1 MPSAGFKFAWDGAKA
16 CGSRIS
22 SVTVRTGNTT
32 ETLVDAAGVVQNPTR
47 TYRITVKNFM
57 ADGGDGYSTL
67 VKGTNRLGGGQDIET
82 LTAYM
87 NANFKAP
94 KPAYTPGTNPA
105 DTGTARIS
113 RLAST
118 SAVCPSGALT
128 NP

>member
-22 SVTVRTGNTT
+22 SVTVRTGNSI
-32 ETLVDAAGVVQNPTR
+32 ETPV
-47 TYRITVKNFM
+47 
-57 ADGGDGYSTL
+57 DGGDGYSTL